1 MAQDYDVKD
10 IKLAPQGKL
19 KIEWAA
25 KQMPVLKSI
34 QDRFTK
40 EKPLKGITL
49 AACLHITSETANL
62 LIALQAGGAKVIAN
76 ASNPLSTQ
84 DSVAASLVKDYKIPT
99 YAIKGEDNKTY
110 FKHLNAVL
118 DANPNITMD

>member
-1 MAQDYDVKD
+1 MNYDVKD

-25 KQMPVLKSI
+25 KQMPVLKSM
-34 QDRFTK
+34 QKRFEK
-40 EKPLKGITL
+40 ERPLVGTTL

-62 LIALQAGGAKVIAN
+62 LIALKAAGAEVVCN

-84 DSVAASLVKDYKIPT
+84 DSVAASLVKDYDIPT
-99 YAIKGEDNKTY
+99 YAIKGED
-110 FKHLNAVL
+110 
-118 DANPNITMD
+118 

>member
-1 MAQDYDVKD
+1 MKLLNSNMAKTNYDVKD

-19 KIEWAA
+19 KIEWAG

-34 QDRFTK
+34 QARFVK
-40 EKPLKGITL
+40 EKPFKGLTI

-62 LIALQAGGAKVIAN
+62 LIALQAGGANVVAN

-84 DSVAASLVKDYKIPT
+84 DSVAASLVAD
-99 YAIKGEDNKTY
+99 
-110 FKHLNAVL
+110 
-118 DANPNITMD
+118 

>member
-1 MAQDYDVKD
+1 MANYDIKD
-10 IKLAPQGKL
+10 IKLAGEGKL

-34 QDRFTK
+34 QDRFEK

-62 LIALQAGGAKVIAN
+62 LIALVAGGAKVVAN
-76 ASNPLSTQ
+76 A
-84 DSVAASLVKDYKIPT
+84 
-99 YAIKGEDNKTY
+99 
-110 FKHLNAVL
+110 
-118 DANPNITMD
+118 